1 MRRAV
6 TATTDNARRP
16 RLGLALGGGAAL
28 GLAHIGVLQVLGERG
43 IKADVV
49 AGTSIGAVVGAAYVF
64 DRMAALEG
72 VMTGVDWRLMLR
84 HADLRIGRGGLLG
97 GNRIMKLVRQHLG
110 DVVFAEAPVP
120 FAVVATDLIAGSEV
134 VLQDGPV
141 ADAIR
146 ASISLPGIFTPVVKG
161 DCLLVDGG
169 MKNPVPTSVCLKLGA
184 KRVIAV
190 DVAGDYPGL
199 FALKVVNGRVLDG
212 GIVRVVTAAFGTVMK
227 ELART
232 RAALHPADV
241 TIVPKIGHLRLYH
254 FHRGQ
259 ELIEAG
265 RQAAIEAWPAIEA
278 CLMPDDRAAGA
289 GSSPC

>member
-1 MRRAV
+1 MR
-6 TATTDNARRP
+6 TATTDNKQRP

-43 IKADVV
+43 VKADIV

-64 DRMAALEG
+64 DRMAALEE
-72 VMTGVDWRLMLR
+72 VMTAIDWRLMLR
-84 HADLRIGRGGLLG
+84 HADLRLGRGGLLG
-97 GNRIMKLVRQHLG
+97 GTRIMRLVRQHLG
-110 DVVFAEAPVP
+110 DVDFAAAPIP
-120 FAVVATDLIAGSEV
+120 FAVVATDLIAGAEAI
-134 VLQDGPV
+134 LQDGPV

-146 ASISLPGIFTPVVKG
+146 ASISLPGIFTPVVK
-161 DCLLVDGG
+161 DDRLLVDGG

-184 KRVIAV
+184 ERVIAI
-190 DVAGDYPGL
+190 DVAGEYQGL
-199 FALKVVNGRVLDG
+199 FALKVVNGRVRDG
-212 GIVRVVTAAFGTVMK
+212 GIVRVVTAAFGTVIK

-254 FHRGQ
+254 FHRAE
-259 ELIEAG
+259 ELIGAG

-278 CLMPDDRAAGA
+278 CLARGD